1 MFEQENLVL
10 ETKNITK
17 EYHSAHHGIL
27 TACDNV
33 SLEFFKGQTLGVVG
47 ESGCGK
53 STFMRILVGLET
65 PTQGEALYRGGN
77 ILNLKGEAKRLN
89 CRNIQMVF
97 QDPTGSFNPKMKVRD
112 IISEPLLNFGLITK
126 GEVEAVAREYLK
138 MVELPGDFLNRYPHN
153 MSGGER
159 QRVGIA
165 RALTLEPKIIICD
178 EATSALDVSVQ
189 KNIIELITKIQREKN
204 IAMGF
209 ICHDIALITQVSH
222 EVAVMYL
229 GNIVEILS
237 GNNFKKNALHPYT
250 KALIDSVFHLNMDFS
265 QEIKSLKGEVPNGLD
280 MVYGCPFVNRC
291 ESCLEICRQKK
302 PTLQTVN
309 GRHKVACH
317 LFNGENNN
325 GN

>member
-1 MFEQENLVL
+1 
-10 ETKNITK
+10 
-17 EYHSAHHGIL
+17 
-27 TACDNV
+27 
-33 SLEFFKGQTLGVVG
+33 
-47 ESGCGK
+47 
-53 STFMRILVGLET
+53 
-65 PTQGEALYRGGN
+65 ALYRGGN

-250 KALIDSVFHLNMDFS
+250 KALIDSIFHLNMDFS

-291 ESCLEICRQKK
+291 ESCLEICHQKK